1 MRSIVGEIVSAA
13 KEVTVMDMEASIEHM
28 SRGTV
33 KYVDA
38 LFIVL
43 EPYYRS
49 LETAGRIFPL
59 AKDLGIRRVYAVGN
73 KLRDPQDEAAV
84 ESYCRTHDLELIAK
98 IPFDDSVMESDRLG
112 RAVIDYD
119 VSSPLVTALNDVA
132 DFLTKEIGVSGN
144 GAEGN
149 GS

>member
-13 KEVTVMDMEASIEHM
+13 NEVTIMDMEASIEHL

-38 LFIVL
+38 LLIVV

-49 LETAGRIFPL
+49 LETAGRILPL
-59 AKDLGIRRVYAVGN
+59 AKDLGIKRVYGIGN
-73 KLRDPQDEAAV
+73 KLRGEQDDQAV
-84 ESYCRTHDLELIAK
+84 EFYSRSHDLKLIAK
-98 IPFDDSVMESDRLG
+98 IPFDDSVTEADRTG

-119 VSSPLVTALNDVA
+119 VTSAIVEELNQVANFLEREVASPISFA
-132 DFLTKEIGVSGN
+132 GGH
-144 GAEGN
+144 
-149 GS
+149 